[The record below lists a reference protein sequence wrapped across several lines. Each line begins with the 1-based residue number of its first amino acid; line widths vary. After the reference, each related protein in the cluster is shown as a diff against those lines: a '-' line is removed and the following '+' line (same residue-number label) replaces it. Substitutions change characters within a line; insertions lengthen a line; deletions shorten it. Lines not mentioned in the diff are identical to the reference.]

1 MVSIKEFMTND
12 HRDCDELYILSEE
25 QIAKDF
31 NSAKESFLKFYEA
44 TNNHFSMEEMVLFPM
59 ISPHMQDAN
68 TLRSL
73 EMEHESVRELLSKA
87 LKALEKKDINQF
99 LSIGETMMM
108 LLSQHNIKE
117 EQSIYTL
124 ANIALADEAD
134 YVINRLRSIVY

>member
-1 MVSIKEFMTND
+1 MSIKEFMSKD

-25 QIAKDF
+25 NITKDIE
-31 NSAKESFLKFYEA
+31 SAKENFLKFYEA

-59 ISPHMQDAN
+59 MAN
-68 TLRSL
+68 CLEDSGIIRSL

-87 LKALEKKDINQF
+87 LKALEAKNIDQF

-117 EQSIYTL
+117 EQGLYAL
-124 ANIALADEAD
+124 ADINLADEAS
-134 YVINRLRSIVY
+134 YVINRLRSIAY